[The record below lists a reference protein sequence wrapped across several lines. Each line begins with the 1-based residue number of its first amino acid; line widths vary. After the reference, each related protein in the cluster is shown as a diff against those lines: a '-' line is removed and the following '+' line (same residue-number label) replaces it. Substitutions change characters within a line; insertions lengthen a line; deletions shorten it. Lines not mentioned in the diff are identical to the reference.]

1 MKIPLS
7 RTIRVNSRLPALVV
21 VGSCIATLPAS
32 ALELGDLTVQSRIGQ
47 PLRASIAFALAPNE
61 QLSGSCVSLSAGI
74 PPSGLP
80 GIGRATLSIAN
91 GVILLTGAN
100 PVREPMIATQVIVDC
115 PYTPK
120 IQREYM
126 LFVDPIG
133 VGAPVSVAAST
144 ASGPTAIQPT
154 NVQQTNVQPPTVRK
168 SRRAAANRE
177 PILGSTRYRVL
188 PGDSLSEIAQRVE
201 HESIGLW
208 PAVEAIFQA
217 NPRAFMG
224 NDPNRLKAGS
234 WLDIPIFDGSNPVT
248 TDAALAEAAP
258 APGVAYEPTF
268 SDVAP
273 VEDVAPVAETADV
286 VAEPDA
292 VDVIEGIPV
301 ADSAVETTTDDLRP
315 GDIVL
320 DYSSYE
326 APTVSTDIIITDT
339 QIDNPAAGSSST
351 SWFVWLAGS
360 GAALIL
366 ALLVFGRRIRGLFGS
381 TPVGPAARAERRSA
395 VHDAINDNSIEDEI
409 DEATA
414 EEAYDL
420 ETYDLEAYDL
430 ADNSPTTENPALDL
444 DADLFSGSGLEDGTD
459 IDVAQDFGFAATTGV
474 DIDLPFEP
482 VAAGPES
489 NPVLSD
495 ETDMLPTMPSED
507 PSILESE
514 VLPQEEDDYDMS
526 VIMDATKMPQPEDV
540 TQQDLRAI
548 EVSTGDETVISENYT
563 VNSEIDYKII
573 EQDYEDEMTAT
584 QALNAEIARA
594 ALEITDSSNDESDTA
609 VTAEMPLA
617 TVIDLDTTAQI
628 PDKSVE
634 GDTAEMPVK
643 SGKGT

>member
-7 RTIRVNSRLPALVV
+7 RTIRVNSRLPALIV
-21 VGSCIATLPAS
+21 VGSCMATLPAS

-61 QLSGSCVSLSAGI
+61 QLSRSCVSLSTGI

-133 VGAPVSVAAST
+133 VGVPVSVAAST
-144 ASGPTAIQPT
+144 ASGPAVVQTT
-154 NVQQTNVQPPTVRK
+154 NVQQTTVQPTNVRPTIVRT
-168 SRRAAANRE
+168 SRRAATNRE

-217 NPRAFMG
+217 NPRAFMD

-234 WLDIPIFDGSNPVT
+234 WLDIPIFDGSDPVT
-248 TDAALAEAAP
+248 TNAALPEAAP
-258 APGVAYEPTF
+258 APGDVYEPTF

-292 VDVIEGIPV
+292 VDVIEATPV

-326 APTVSTDIIITDT
+326 TPIVSTDIIITDT
-339 QIDNPAAGSSST
+339 QTDNPAAGSSST

-360 GAALIL
+360 GTALIL
-366 ALLVFGRRIRGLFGS
+366 ALLLFGRRLRGLFGS
-381 TPVGPAARAERRSA
+381 TPVGPAARPERRSA
-395 VHDAINDNSIEDEI
+395 VYDAINDNSIEDEI

-414 EEAYDL
+414 DAD
-420 ETYDLEAYDL
+420 YDL
-430 ADNSPTTENPALDL
+430 ADNSPTAENPALDL
-444 DADLFSGSGLEDGTD
+444 DADLFSGSGLDDGTN

-482 VAAGPES
+482 VATGPES
-489 NPVLSD
+489 NPVMSD
-495 ETDMLPTMPSED
+495 ETDMLPTMSSEE

-540 TQQDLRAI
+540 TQQDLRAV
-548 EVSTGDETVISENYT
+548 EVSAVDETVISNNYT
-563 VNSEIDYKII
+563 MNSEVDYKIV

-584 QALNAEIARA
+584 QSLNAEIARA
-594 ALEITDSSNDESDTA
+594 ALQITDSSNDESETQ

-628 PDKSVE
+628 PDESVE
-634 GDTAEMPVK
+634 GDTAEMPAK
-643 SGKGT
+643 SGKR

>member
-61 QLSGSCVSLSAGI
+61 QLSRSCVSLSAGI

-91 GVILLTGAN
+91 GVILLTGAS
-100 PVREPMIATQVIVDC
+100 PVREPMIAAQVIVDC

-154 NVQQTNVQPPTVRK
+154 NVQLTTVQPTTPRK
-168 SRRAAANRE
+168 SRRASVNRE

-234 WLDIPIFDGSNPVT
+234 WLDIPIFDGSDPVT
-248 TDAALAEAAP
+248 TNAALAEAAP

-292 VDVIEGIPV
+292 VDVIEGTPV

-326 APTVSTDIIITDT
+326 APIVSTDIIVTDT
-339 QIDNPAAGSSST
+339 QIENPATGSSST
-351 SWFVWLAGS
+351 SWFMWLAGS

-366 ALLVFGRRIRGLFGS
+366 ALLVFGRRLRGLFGS
-381 TPVGPAARAERRSA
+381 TPVGPAARLDRRSA
-395 VHDAINDNSIEDEI
+395 VNDAINDNSIEDEI

-420 ETYDLEAYDL
+420 EAYDL
-430 ADNSPTTENPALDL
+430 GDNSPTTENPVLDL
-444 DADLFSGSGLEDGTD
+444 DANLFSGSGFEDGTD

-474 DIDLPFEP
+474 DIDLQFEP

-514 VLPQEEDDYDMS
+514 VLPLEEDDYDMS

-548 EVSTGDETVISENYT
+548 EVSTGDETVISDNYT
-563 VNSEIDYKII
+563 VNSEIDYKIV

-584 QALNAEIARA
+584 QALNVEIARA
-594 ALEITDSSNDESDTA
+594 ALEISDSPSDESDTA

-628 PDKSVE
+628 PDESVE